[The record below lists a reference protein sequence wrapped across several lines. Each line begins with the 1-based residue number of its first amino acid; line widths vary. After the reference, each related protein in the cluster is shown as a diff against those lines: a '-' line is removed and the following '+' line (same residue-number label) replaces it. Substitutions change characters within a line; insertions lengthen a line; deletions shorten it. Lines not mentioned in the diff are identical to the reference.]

1 MRDQAFAIYI
11 CFFLAEAGRAIHFVT
26 VTWMIYYETEDPLVL
41 GSLVG
46 FGFLPSVL
54 LIPWIGVIVDRWIRK
69 RLVIIALL
77 TSSGGM
83 AVFLGVILLDHMQ
96 IGWIIGCHML
106 IQVAGSL
113 FRPAIQAFVA
123 EQFQVKELP
132 VIYSRSSALGILGGL
147 LGATAGG
154 LMTGYLGVVVSAM
167 VAACCFL
174 AAVIVIQKLREN
186 NGERKGIPTSEAA
199 WRSLFNGFLYVSRDR
214 LMIPLLV
221 FMFHGQLV
229 FHTSIGFLAA
239 YTMEVLQQ
247 SAIVHGWLDATIAL
261 GGAAAG
267 MAGAWWWR
275 QAKHH
280 VVTHSFFIIVL
291 GLTIVFFSSSFYS
304 AMIGLFLIGAGTT
317 WVRVLLQSV
326 QQMATDRAY
335 HGRLASL
342 RMLLNQG
349 AVTISAPVFG
359 FVAAQAGVEF
369 IYGILTVPVVFC
381 IVYGWVLSRKQRF
394 KRLIEMAA

>member
-1 MRDQAFAIYI
+1 M
-11 CFFLAEAGRAIHFVT
+11 FFLAEAGRAIHFVT

-46 FGFLPSVL
+46 FCFLPSVL
-54 LIPWIGVIVDRWIRK
+54 LMPWIGVIVDRWIHK
-69 RLVIIALL
+69 HLVIIALL

-123 EQFQVKELP
+123 EQFQLKELP

-154 LMTGYLGVVVSAM
+154 LMTGYLGVVV
-167 VAACCFL
+167 
-174 AAVIVIQKLREN
+174 
-186 NGERKGIPTSEAA
+186 
-199 WRSLFNGFLYVSRDR
+199 
-214 LMIPLLV
+214 
-221 FMFHGQLV
+221 
-229 FHTSIGFLAA
+229 
-239 YTMEVLQQ
+239 

-359 FVAAQAGVEF
+359 FLAVQAGVEF